1 MLDAGADIHERDKNG
16 NTLLHVVACFGLD
29 AVGKVLVERGA
40 DPLAENAIRRLPAAG
55 MALSANGMSEFAPQ
69 LGLNPVSVDQIVEGR
84 TRLAE
89 WLPSEPNSE
98 GVLDRLA
105 LDCARAHSSERL
117 QLRFGSWSFH
127 LFETNIFHHLWFLWF
142 LCWLVVLFAMLVGTG
157 ILSWSGRRW
166 WLLAASC
173 LPQAVM
179 GASLTGSYGPDTSFG
194 LLPKLHLFGYYACFY
209 FFGCATFE
217 VEGLNTTAG
226 RRWKILLP
234 LAAVLF
240 LAGIATMNNRMLATV
255 LQPAYAWTMALGL
268 IGVFNHLCSKPLLAR
283 SNSAMSWLADA
294 SYWMY
299 LVHVPLVMVVQWIV
313 RQWSLPADVKFL
325 IILAVVTPLLLI
337 SYRWCVRY
345 TFLGR
350 MLNGPRTVAKSG
362 Q

>member
-1 MLDAGADIHERDKNG
+1 MAQRRTDLDALRSFAMLLGIALHASLSFLVFPWPIHDTQRSSILLLVLAAVHGFRMPLFFLLSGYFTMLVFRRSGLSKLLQQRFKRIFVPMVIAAVTIVPLDVTLQNLAHRSIRPEPEIAEIMSGDEAAVRTRYASSELLAKKDSRWDRSPLAWATLSGDPAVVTAMLDAGADIHERDKNG

-157 ILSWSGRRW
+157 ILSWSEIGR
-166 WLLAASC
+166 A
-173 LPQAVM
+173 
-179 GASLTGSYGPDTSFG
+179 
-194 LLPKLHLFGYYACFY
+194 
-209 FFGCATFE
+209 
-217 VEGLNTTAG
+217 
-226 RRWKILLP
+226 
-234 LAAVLF
+234 
-240 LAGIATMNNRMLATV
+240 
-255 LQPAYAWTMALGL
+255 
-268 IGVFNHLCSKPLLAR
+268 
-283 SNSAMSWLADA
+283 
-294 SYWMY
+294 
-299 LVHVPLVMVVQWIV
+299 HV
-313 RQWSLPADVKFL
+313 
-325 IILAVVTPLLLI
+325 
-337 SYRWCVRY
+337 
-345 TFLGR
+345 
-350 MLNGPRTVAKSG
+350 
-362 Q
+362 